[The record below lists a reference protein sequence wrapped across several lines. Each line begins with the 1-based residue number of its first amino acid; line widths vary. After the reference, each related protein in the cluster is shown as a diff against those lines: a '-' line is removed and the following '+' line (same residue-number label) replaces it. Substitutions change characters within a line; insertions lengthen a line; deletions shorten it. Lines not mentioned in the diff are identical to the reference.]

1 MVSFLRWDGT
11 RLWLV
16 SQWFLIDFGPCA
28 DDSNPVLRNP
38 LYFAMLFILCV
49 GAYVT
54 YQLNLWGPMI
64 SMANAASTQ
73 ALEEGKKRLREFLEA
88 SDTRRQAIAMSSGD
102 DSYEMSK
109 LNRRKVKDKLDGA
122 DDDGDDEI

>member
-1 MVSFLRWDGT
+1 
-11 RLWLV
+11 
-16 SQWFLIDFGPCA
+16 
-28 DDSNPVLRNP
+28 
-38 LYFAMLFILCV
+38 
-49 GAYVT
+49 
-54 YQLNLWGPMI
+54 
-64 SMANAASTQ
+64 MANAASTQ